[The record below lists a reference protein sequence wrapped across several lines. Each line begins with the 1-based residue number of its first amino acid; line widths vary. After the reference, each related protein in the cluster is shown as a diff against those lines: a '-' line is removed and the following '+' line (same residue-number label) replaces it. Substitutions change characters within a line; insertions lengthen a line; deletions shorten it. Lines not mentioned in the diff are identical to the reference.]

1 MSSDFQQGDMRELQV
16 LDHNL
21 QQMIMQKQSL
31 QLELNETLNA
41 LSEIDKTSDEV
52 YRVIGPAMMRV
63 EKSSLRKELEER
75 KKLLTLRIESFEK
88 QESII
93 ESKKCWRCK
102 NTFCGCWN
110 ARFLISYH
118 DNVYKVRQNKDT
130 MAFDLKRM
138 FGKETASEDYLE
150 IDVNQAS
157 EAKNR
162 SYCPTIH
169 P

>member
-16 LDHNL
+16 LDHNM

-93 ESKKCWRCK
+93 ESKMLAMQKIHSAAAGTRD
-102 NTFCGCWN
+102 
-110 ARFLISYH
+110 S
-118 DNVYKVRQNKDT
+118 
-130 MAFDLKRM
+130 
-138 FGKETASEDYLE
+138 
-150 IDVNQAS
+150 NQLS
-157 EAKNR
+157 R
-162 SYCPTIH
+162 
-169 P
+169 